1 MPRRERGACGSLPCY
16 ARSCAPR
23 RKLGLLVP
31 GLTPEGAGRALS
43 TALELSV
50 HVAFPS
56 PVGSDCLFFI
66 HIPFAGERGQRS
78 VALLPVTLLLCLLR

>member
-1 MPRRERGACGSLPCY
+1 MWLAAAALLGTHAI
-16 ARSCAPR
+16 SCPR

-66 HIPFAGERGQRS
+66 HIPFAGERGGAPS
-78 VALLPVTLLLCLLR
+78 L